1 MGCCWA
7 NTMIGQTIS
16 HYKILDKLGSGGM
29 GVVYKAEDTKLQRN
43 VAIKF
48 LPPELTRDPESKERF
63 IKEARAASAL
73 DHPNICTIYEIG
85 ETKDEQLFISMAYYD
100 GENLKSKIERA
111 PLTVEKALDL
121 GIQIAQGLSKAHEQ
135 GIVHRD
141 IKPANIMI
149 TDDGLVKILDFGLAK
164 LVDLSRVTQTGTTYG
179 TTSYMSPEQTKGE
192 GVDPRTDI
200 WSLGVVLYEA
210 LSGKRPFRGDYGQAV
225 VYSILNEDPDPVT
238 DLRSDI
244 PAALGEIVNRC
255 LDKEPADRFQSMD
268 DLNNDLQWLKEE
280 SRLETLPYTKPI
292 YPKLRK
298 KRSRPI
304 MVPLILILLAAL
316 IVAGYFLFK
325 KPAEEEV
332 TVAGRTKGFGWE
344 NSIAVLPFADLSP
357 LKDQEYFCDGMTD
370 EIIAKLSRL
379 KELKVISRTSVM
391 QYKDAEVDIKEI
403 GQRLNVANILEG
415 SIRREGDRI
424 RVVAQL
430 INAQDGFHLWSDTYE
445 RELESVFEV
454 QEDVA
459 RTIADVMRV
468 KLTEDNLAQL
478 ISDRPKNV
486 EAYEYYLRGMHALTN
501 KYEVTAKEEDFQTAL
516 HMFEQAI
523 ALDPSYA
530 FSYIGL
536 AWAYMDRFNV
546 ENDEEDIGRSVQ
558 NCEKAYELNPN
569 LAEANSAKATVHL
582 VRLELDEAYHGFKK
596 ALELNPNKAMIIQE
610 TAGFYRNIG
619 LYDQAV
625 KFYTRALELNPLHI
639 MTHVVLV
646 MSLMNSGQFDMAM
659 VRIEKALELE
669 PTSLWCLKLEAELF
683 VLMREFEKAEEVI
696 GQAEKI
702 RPDSSFML
710 DPKAILYAS
719 KGMEAEALANRKSAL
734 VYSLLGKKNKAI
746 EMIAEMVGEGYWSF
760 AYSYPFLNTSP
771 YFDNLRDDSRFVAI
785 LKKQKMK
792 YEENLRKFGD
802 I

>member
-1 MGCCWA
+1 
-7 NTMIGQTIS
+7 MIGQTVS
-16 HYKILDKLGSGGM
+16 HYRILDKLGSGGM
-29 GVVYKAEDTKLQRN
+29 GIVYKAEDTKLQRY

-48 LPPELTRDPESKERF
+48 LPPELTRDPESKNRF

-85 ETKDEQLFISMAYYD
+85 ETEDEQLFIAMAYYD

-111 PLTVEKALDL
+111 SLTVEKTLEV
-121 GIQIAQGLSKAHEQ
+121 GIQIAQGLSKAHEL

-164 LVDLSRVTQTGTTYG
+164 LADQSKITQTGATYG

-192 GVDPRTDI
+192 GVDSRTDI

-210 LSGKRPFRGDYGQAV
+210 LSGKRPFKGDYGQAV
-225 VYSILNEDPDPVT
+225 VFSILNENPEP
-238 DLRSDI
+238 LYAFRSDI
-244 PAALGEIVNRC
+244 PAALGEIVERC

-268 DLNNDLQWLKEE
+268 DLKNDLQWLKEKP
-280 SRLETLPYTKPI
+280 RPETLPYTKPV

-298 KRSRPI
+298 KRSRPMI
-304 MVPLILILLAAL
+304 VPLILILFAVL
-316 IVAGYFLFK
+316 IGIGYFLLQI
-325 KPAEEEV
+325 PAEEEV
-332 TVAGRTKGFGWE
+332 AVAGRTMRSGWE

-370 EIIAKLSRL
+370 EIIAKLSHL
-379 KELKVISRTSVM
+379 EKLKVISRTSVM
-391 QYKDAEVDIKEI
+391 QYRDAEVDIKEI
-403 GQRLNVANILEG
+403 GKSLNVANILEG

-424 RVVAQL
+424 RVIAQL
-430 INAQDGFHLWSDTYE
+430 IDARDGFHLWSDTYE

-454 QEDVA
+454 QENVA

-468 KLTEDNLAQL
+468 KLTEDNLAQFM
-478 ISDRPKNV
+478 SDRPNNV
-486 EAYEYYLRGMHALTN
+486 EAYEYYLRGMHILTN
-501 KYEVTAKEEDFQTAL
+501 EYEVTAKEEDFEAAVE
-516 HMFEQAI
+516 MFEQAV
-523 ALDPSYA
+523 ASDPDYP
-530 FSYIGL
+530 FPHIGL

-546 ENDEEDIGRSVQ
+546 NLDEEDIDRSVHY
-558 NCEKAYELNPN
+558 CEKAYELSPD

-582 VRLELDEAYHGFKK
+582 VRLELDEAYNGFKR
-596 ALELNPNKAMIIQE
+596 AMELDPNKALIIQE

-639 MTHVVLV
+639 MTHVVLI
-646 MSLMNSGQFDMAM
+646 MSLMNSGQFDQAL

-669 PTSLWCLKLEAELF
+669 PTSLWCLKLKAELF
-683 VLMREFEKAEEVI
+683 VLMKEFEKAEEVI

-702 RPDSSFML
+702 KPGSSFMS

-719 KGMEAEALANRKSAL
+719 KGMEAEALANWKSGL
-734 VYSLLGKKNKAI
+734 VYSLLGKKHQAI
-746 EMIAEMVGEGYWSF
+746 GMIEEMLNEGYWSF
-760 AYSYPFLNTSP
+760 AYSYPFLSTSP
-771 YFDNLRDDSRFVAI
+771 YFDNLRDDPRFVVI
-785 LKKQKMK
+785 LSKQKTK

-802 I
+802 IRSF